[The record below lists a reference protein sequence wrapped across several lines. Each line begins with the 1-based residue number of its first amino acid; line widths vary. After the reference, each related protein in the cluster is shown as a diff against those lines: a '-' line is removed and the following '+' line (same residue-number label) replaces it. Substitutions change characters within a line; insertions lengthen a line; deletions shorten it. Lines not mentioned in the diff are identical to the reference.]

1 MTNQMEQSQNVL
13 QWLKELTQLEAE
25 KSRIT
30 KAKAALGDLP
40 QKIEAVR
47 NLLPTSILSYHDALK
62 ARGRRSVAPVRN
74 GVCCGCHLAV
84 PRGTAL
90 DLRRSNG
97 ELTVCNNCGVFI
109 YLAEEEQQP
118 AAVATAAKV
127 SKPRKKAVKKVAA
140 AAV

>member
-13 QWLKELTQLEAE
+13 QWLKELTQLETE
-25 KSRIT
+25 KSRLT
-30 KAKAALGDLP
+30 KAKTALGDLP
-40 QKIEAVR
+40 QKMEAVR

-62 ARGRRSVAPVRN
+62 ARGRRSIAPVRR
-74 GVCCGCHLAV
+74 GVCGGCHLAV

-97 ELTVCNNCGVFI
+97 QLTVCNNCGVFI

-118 AAVATAAKV
+118 VVVATTEKAVKT
-127 SKPRKKAVKKVAA
+127 RKKAVKKVAA
-140 AAV
+140 AAA

>member
-1 MTNQMEQSQNVL
+1 MNHMEQSQNVV
-13 QWLKELTQLEAE
+13 QWLKELTQLERE

-30 KAKAALGDLP
+30 KAKGALGDLP
-40 QKIEAVR
+40 QKIDAVR

-62 ARGRRSVAPVRN
+62 ASGRRSIAPVRN
-74 GVCCGCHLAV
+74 GVCGGCHLAV

-97 ELTVCNNCGVFI
+97 QLTVCNNCGVFI
-109 YLAEEEQQP
+109 YLSEEEQQP
-118 AAVATAAKV
+118 AVAPAPATV
-127 SKPRKKAVKKVAA
+127 SKTRKKTTKKVAV